1 MMRALVLLALLA
13 LAACSTPTAPKK
25 PDSCVR
31 ADSTWL
37 PFRDHGG
44 VWYVVWRT
52 VPCDTTRAQ

>member
-13 LAACSTPTAPKK
+13 LIGCASPTAPRK

-44 VWYVVWRT
+44 VWYVVYRT
-52 VPCDTTRAQ
+52 VPCDTVR